1 MDIRPY
7 QPQDVDACLRLFD
20 SNLPQHFAV
29 HERPQFEA
37 FLRSPL
43 GGYFVMEKDGELLG
57 CGGFALESEPGL
69 VSLTWGMV
77 RQDLHRNG
85 LGRFLLFY
93 RLKEIGKLPGISMV
107 RLKTMPHLVPFF
119 EKAGTFRVVG
129 EEGELVTMVK
139 KLAVCT

>member
-7 QPQDVDACLRLFD
+7 QPQDLEACLRLFD
-20 SNLPQHFAV
+20 SNLPQHFAA
-29 HERPQFEA
+29 HERPLFEA

-43 GGYFVMEKDGELLG
+43 GSYFVIEKDGELLG
-57 CGGFALESEPGL
+57 CGGFAFESEPGL

-93 RLKEIGKLPGISMV
+93 RLKEIGKLPGVSLV
-107 RLKTMPHLVPFF
+107 RLRTMPHIVPFF
-119 EKAGTFRVVG
+119 EKAGAFRVLSQ
-129 EEGELVTMVK
+129 EGELVTMMK
-139 KLAVCT
+139 KLAVCP